1 MNANNINTT
10 PAVPTENTAPN
21 DAEFDMATDSQ
32 RFTETVIK
40 EYSIATS
47 QGGILQV
54 TDLQRRLIQGYFLV
68 IDRALKTSEESR
80 IKKNAGNS
88 NHDYDNPVPYDWK
101 HINLRDLALDC
112 VHYAKMGLDM
122 QEKNHLFP
130 IPYKNNKTG
139 LYDISFTVGYN
150 GIRYVAEKYALVPPK
165 NVTIE
170 IKYTTDTFIP
180 YKKSRD
186 NPVEAYDFAINNPF
200 DRGEIEGGF
209 GYIEY
214 DDPSKNVLVIMPLKA
229 IQKRMGKNASAE
241 FWGTELT
248 GKQITV
254 WEKGQKKTVDADG
267 WADEMCRKTL
277 IREVYSE
284 KYISRDPAKID
295 EDYQHFLAREVA
307 YEQFA
312 VEAEEQQ
319 TANSVPI
326 DIPAAP
332 VAALPDKAAAR
343 VPMQTVNTPT
353 QAVNARKEDAPIN
366 NTPAPQQTANGLV
379 DPDSLY

>member
-1 MNANNINTT
+1 MNANNANTT
-10 PAVPTENTAPN
+10 PAVPAENTTPPE
-21 DAEFDMATDSQ
+21 AEFDMGTDSQ

-40 EYSIATS
+40 EFSISTA
-47 QGGILQV
+47 QDGILQV
-54 TDLQRRLIQGYFLV
+54 TDSQRILIQGYFLV

-80 IKKNAGNS
+80 LKKNASNS
-88 NHDYDNPVPYDWK
+88 NRDYDNLVPYDWK

-130 IPYKNNKTG
+130 IPYKNGKTG

-150 GIRYVAEKYALVPPK
+150 GIRYMAMKYALIPPK
-165 NVTIE
+165 CVTIE
-170 IKYTTDTFIP
+170 VIYTTDKFIP
-180 YKKSRD
+180 YKKSRE
-186 NPVEAYDFAINNPF
+186 NPVEAYDFAITNPF
-200 DRGEIEGGF
+200 DRGEIVGGF

-214 DDPSKNVLVIMPLKA
+214 DDQSKNMLIIMPLKA

-241 FWGTELT
+241 FWGTALT

-254 WEKGQKKTVDADG
+254 WDKGQKKTVEAEG
-267 WADEMCRKTL
+267 WVDEMCRKTL

-284 KYISRDPAKID
+284 KYIPRDPAKID
-295 EDYQHFLAREVA
+295 GDYRHFLAREVA

-326 DIPAAP
+326 DVPTAP
-332 VAALPDKAAAR
+332 VAALPDKAPTR
-343 VPMQTVNTPT
+343 IPMQTANKPT
-353 QAVNARKEDAPIN
+353 QAVNTQKELVPTN
-366 NTPAPQQTANGLV
+366 NTPTPQKPVNGFI
-379 DPDSLY
+379 DPDF

>member
-1 MNANNINTT
+1 MNAKNENKAPEV
-10 PAVPTENTAPN
+10 PAENTAPP
-21 DAEFDMATDSQ
+21 DANFDMATDSQ

-40 EYSIATS
+40 EYSISTA
-47 QGGILQV
+47 QDGILQV
-54 TDLQRRLIQGYFLV
+54 TDSQRILIQGYFLV

-80 IKKNAGNS
+80 LKKNGSNS
-88 NHDYDNPVPYDWK
+88 NHDYDNLVPYDWK

-130 IPYKNNKTG
+130 IPYKNGKTG

-150 GIRYVAEKYALVPPK
+150 GIRYMAMKYALIQPK
-165 NVTIE
+165 CVTIE
-170 IKYTTDTFIP
+170 VIYTTDKFIP
-180 YKKSRD
+180 YKKSRE
-186 NPVEAYDFAINNPF
+186 NPVEAYDFTITNPF
-200 DRGEIEGGF
+200 DRGEIVGGF

-214 DDPSKNVLVIMPLKA
+214 DDPSKNMLIIMPLKA

-254 WEKGQKKTVDADG
+254 WEKGQKKTVDAEG
-267 WADEMCRKTL
+267 WVDEMCRKTL

-284 KYISRDPAKID
+284 KYIPRDPAKID
-295 EDYQHFLAREVA
+295 GDYRHFLAREVA

-326 DIPAAP
+326 DVPTAP
-332 VAALPDKAAAR
+332 VAALTDKTPTR
-343 VPMQTVNTPT
+343 IPMQTANKPT
-353 QAVNARKEDAPIN
+353 QAVNTQKELVPTN
-366 NTPAPQQTANGLV
+366 NTPVPQKPVSGFT
-379 DPDSLY
+379 DPDF